1 MRDLCRLIGWMVV
14 DLIRS
19 RVMLEAEIWT
29 LRQQINVLRRTAPKK
44 LSFCAVDRILFVGL
58 YRLFPNIC
66 DTLAI
71 VKPDTLVRWHRA
83 GFRSYW
89 RWKSRHRGGRP
100 TVPLAI
106 RGLIREMSI
115 ANPLWGAP
123 RVHGELLKLGIDI
136 GQTSVAKYM
145 ARRRGP
151 PSQGWKTFLH
161 NHADGIAAMDLFVV
175 PTISFRLLYGLL
187 IMGHDRRQI
196 LWFGVTAHPT
206 AEWIANQLTAACGWE
221 QAPRY
226 LIRDRDGAYG
236 EVVIRRLR
244 SMGIRD
250 RPTSP
255 RSPWQNGYAERL
267 IGSIRRECVDH
278 IVVLGE
284 RHLRQVLQSYMNYYN
299 EVRTHLSLEKD
310 APASRSVQRA
320 GRILCRP
327 LLGGLHHQYV
337 RI

>member
-1 MRDLCRLIGWMVV
+1 MVV

>member
-44 LSFCAVDRILFVGL
+44 LSFCAVDRMIFVGL
-58 YRLFPNIC
+58 YRLFPRIC
-66 DTLAI
+66 DALAI

-89 RWKSRHRGGRP
+89 RWKSRRRGGRP
-100 TVPLAI
+100 IVPVEI
-106 RGLIREMSI
+106 RRLIREMSI

-123 RVHGELLKLGIDI
+123 RIHGELLKLGIDI

-151 PSQGWKTFLH
+151 PSQGWKTFLN

-187 IMGHDRRQI
+187 IMGPAADTLVWRHIASDRRMDGKSAHGSMRLGTGSPLCDPRLGRG
-196 LWFGVTAHPT
+196 LW
-206 AEWIANQLTAACGWE
+206 
-221 QAPRY
+221 
-226 LIRDRDGAYG
+226 
-236 EVVIRRLR
+236 
-244 SMGIRD
+244 
-250 RPTSP
+250 
-255 RSPWQNGYAERL
+255 
-267 IGSIRRECVDH
+267 
-278 IVVLGE
+278 
-284 RHLRQVLQSYMNYYN
+284 
-299 EVRTHLSLEKD
+299 
-310 APASRSVQRA
+310 
-320 GRILCRP
+320 
-327 LLGGLHHQYV
+327 
-337 RI
+337 